1 MAWQRATVPHA
12 KAYARAPAKGYP
24 AAQARANNI
33 PRFGAGKGFDPMA
46 DHTREMRKT
55 NPTARLA
62 LCGMMAALIFV
73 ATYFITL
80 PMAMTT
86 GYVHLG
92 DGFILLAA
100 ALLGW
105 AAVPAAA
112 IGSMLADLLGGY
124 VTYLLPT
131 LLIKAAVAA
140 VAVLAVRAKA
150 EWFRVLGFILAEA
163 VMVAG
168 YFVVEW
174 LFLGYGFA
182 AASASVLGNT
192 MQGLSGVVIGLL
204 LIPLMKRI
212 KV

>member
-1 MAWQRATVPHA
+1 M
-12 KAYARAPAKGYP
+12 
-24 AAQARANNI
+24 
-33 PRFGAGKGFDPMA
+33 
-46 DHTREMRKT
+46 
-55 NPTARLA
+55 
-62 LCGMMAALIFV
+62 
-73 ATYFITL
+73 
-80 PMAMTT
+80 
-86 GYVHLG
+86 
-92 DGFILLAA
+92 
-100 ALLGW
+100 
-105 AAVPAAA
+105 
-112 IGSMLADLLGGY
+112 
-124 VTYLLPT
+124 TYLLPT

-204 LIPLMKRI
+204 LILYGLPTTIIVKLLFFFSFLLVRLKAMHSPYASRRRDTTPIHLDTPLT
-212 KV
+212 

>member
-1 MAWQRATVPHA
+1 MRPFEH
-12 KAYARAPAKGYP
+12 P
-24 AAQARANNI
+24 AAQARGATI
-33 PRFGAGKGFDPMA
+33 LRFCAGEGFVPMA
-46 DHTREMRKT
+46 NHTRDSRTT

-73 ATYFITL
+73 ATYFIKL
-80 PMAMTT
+80 PMAMTN

-131 LLIKAAVAA
+131 FVIKAAVAA
-140 VAVLAVRAKA
+140 VAVLALRAKA
-150 EWFRVLGFILAEA
+150 EWLKVLGLVLAEA

-168 YFVVEW
+168 YFLVEW

-204 LIPLMKRI
+204 LIPLMKRV
-212 KV
+212 KL